1 MADTWPRF
9 NTSSIGAITREL
21 RAGAGLAERFLRPEI
36 VRTIGRLDLKARL
49 IVEGFLQGLHRS
61 PRHGFSV
68 EFSDYREY
76 VAGDDP
82 DRIDWQLY
90 ARTNKYYIKRFE
102 AETNMR
108 CMLMV
113 DTSASMH
120 YRSRRGESLTKL
132 EYAVALAASLG
143 YLLIRQQDRV
153 GLMTLD
159 TRVRSHLPPRS
170 KKAHLFSILNTLM
183 HVKPVKRTDLAR
195 AIETA
200 APLIRKRGLAIIF
213 SDLLDRP
220 EPVIK
225 QLRHLASRGQDVI
238 VFQILDPAELRFPF
252 KGARVFCDPESG
264 LEVSADADA
273 VRAAYV
279 EKLRGLLR
287 TYRRRLRAFG
297 IDYLLLDTSTPFHKA
312 LLKFLTH
319 RRRRH

>member
-1 MADTWPRF
+1 MPSSWPQF
-9 NTSSIGAITREL
+9 KTSSIGAITREM

-61 PRHGFSV
+61 PLHGFSV
-68 EFSDYREY
+68 EFSDYRDY

-82 DRIDWQLY
+82 DLIDWQLY
-90 ARTNKYYIKRFE
+90 ARTDKYYIKRFE
-102 AETNMR
+102 AETNLR

-120 YRSRRGESLTKL
+120 YRSRGGESLTKL
-132 EYAVALAASLG
+132 EYAVALAAALG
-143 YLLIRQQDRV
+143 YMLIRQQDRV

-159 TRVRSHLPPRS
+159 TRVRRHLPPRS
-170 KKAHLFSILNTLM
+170 KKAHLFSILNTLLK
-183 HVKPVKRTDLAR
+183 VKAVERTDLAH

-200 APLIRKRGLAIIF
+200 APLIRKRGLAIFF

-225 QLRHLASRGQDVI
+225 QLRHLASRGQDLI

-252 KGARVFCDPESG
+252 TGPRVFHDPETG
-264 LEVSADADA
+264 LEISADAEA
-273 VRAAYV
+273 VRKAYID
-279 EKLRGLLR
+279 KLRALLR
-287 TYRRRLRAFG
+287 SYRRRLRSYD